1 MRRTTRSL
9 PLVLLAAF
17 GLLLVGCGPRG
28 KRLPETGA
36 TLEGTV
42 TYAGQKVE
50 AALVIVQGKEGS
62 ATAFIGED
70 GRYKAEN
77 VPLGEVTIGV
87 NTAAGRGQMMGKV
100 IAKSQGKADGPV
112 PKFIDVPAKYADA
125 TTSGINT
132 TVNKGANTFDIVIAK

>member
-1 MRRTTRSL
+1 MTR
-9 PLVLLAAF
+9 PLGPLAVAGF
-17 GLLLVGCGPRG
+17 GLLLVGCGIGLRE

-50 AALVIVQGKEGS
+50 VAMVIVQGKDGS

-77 VPLGEVTIGV
+77 VPRGEVNIGV
-87 NTAAGRGQMMGKV
+87 NTVAGKGQIMGKV
-100 IAKSQGKADGPV
+100 VAKSQGKGEGPL
-112 PKFIDVPAKYADA
+112 PKMIDVPAKYADPA
-125 TTSGINT
+125 TSGITT
-132 TVNKGANTFDIVIAK
+132 TVNKGANTFDIVISK